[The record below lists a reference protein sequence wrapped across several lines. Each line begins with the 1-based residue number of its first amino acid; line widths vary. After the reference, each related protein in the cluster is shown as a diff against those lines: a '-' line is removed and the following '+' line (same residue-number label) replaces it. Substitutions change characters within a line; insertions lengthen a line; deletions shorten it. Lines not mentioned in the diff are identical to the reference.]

1 MPRYMSPL
9 DDTFIRFDAAADL
22 IASRDPAVTPV
33 GIFEVLVRATWQ
45 GRFEPSDYVKMSPS
59 ARSEKENPENWLHM
73 PIVAPRHLLT
83 AEQAAM
89 CPRPYEY
96 YAAGRSTLISVMYTE
111 GLLPGEMDQWKA
123 ILEPRGTA
131 PLDTEIAYD
140 ALIRTPLSKYSE
152 AGREYFRGL
161 YVPRK
166 MLQTWLDKR
175 SSKFSDLFATE
186 TVQPHAISSSS
197 PNECATKTTPTKG
210 RPRFSSRKFIREH
223 AIALKLAHPDMP
235 HKIIAHKVRQSAL
248 DKYDK
253 AEVWEE
259 STIYHKLGRYF
270 KDLPIDKSKLH

>member
-33 GIFEVLVRATWQ
+33 GILEVLVRATWQ
-45 GRFEPSDYVKMSPS
+45 GRFEPSNYAKRSRA
-59 ARSEKENPENWLHM
+59 ARKDKENPENWLHM
-73 PIVAPRHLLT
+73 PIVAPGHLLT
-83 AEQAAM
+83 PEQAAM
-89 CPRPYEY
+89 SPRPYEY
-96 YAAGRSTLISVMYTE
+96 YGAGRSTLISVMYTE
-111 GLLPGEMDQWKA
+111 NLLPGEMDQWKA
-123 ILEPRGTA
+123 ILELRGTA
-131 PLDTEIAYD
+131 PLDIEIAYD

-152 AGREYFRGL
+152 AGQDYFRGL
-161 YVPRK
+161 YIPRK
-166 MLQTWLDKR
+166 MLQAWLDKR

-186 TVQPHAISSSS
+186 TVKAHAISSSS
-197 PNECATKTTPTKG
+197 PKECAPKITPKKG
-210 RPRFSSRKFIREH
+210 RPRFSSREFIREH
-223 AIALKLAHPDMP
+223 AIALKLAYPDMP

-270 KDLPIDKSKLH
+270 KDLRIDKSKLH